1 MRTQLVA
8 MVLATLAL
16 SPGITL
22 GAPCVTACKNEIR
35 SCVSEQCQGLK
46 PGPRRRC
53 RRKQCARPI
62 VTQCYKNLSL
72 CGATRAR
79 PAPPSAP
86 HPVPSPY

>member
-8 MVLATLAL
+8 MVLAMLAL

-22 GAPCVTACKNEIR
+22 GAPCVMACKSAIR

-46 PGPRRRC
+46 PGPRMHC
-53 RRKQCARPI
+53 RRKKCARPI
-62 VTQCYKNLSL
+62 VKACYGDLSL

-79 PAPPSAP
+79 PKPPSAP
-86 HPVPSPY
+86 HPMPIPY